1 MRTNVTLSLESEP
14 VELMRLKGI
23 NISGTVNEFL
33 QQYLQTENRSSTSS
47 ELKKEIELKQIEAER
62 IRKVVSI
69 LHVKV
74 EKQMA
79 KEAIVVDKIAVK
91 EREEKVLANKKAM
104 EEQHNKIMKFVQD
117 MTDKQREEFKAGR
130 KLNKWDGVTEYARIK
145 LK

>member
-33 QQYLQTENRSSTSS
+33 QQYLQTENRSSTSN
-47 ELKKEIELKQIEAER
+47 ELKKEIELKQLEAER
-62 IRKVVSI
+62 IKKVVSI

-79 KEAIVVDKIAVK
+79 KEAVIADNTAVK
-91 EREEKVLANKKAM
+91 
-104 EEQHNKIMKFVQD
+104 D
-117 MTDKQREEFKAGR
+117 MLHALDPTNVKSKNFIGFIFRIPAGIDTSS
-130 KLNKWDGVTEYARIK
+130 LIPGIS
-145 LK
+145 LPP